1 MATREEVLKALEG
14 VMDPELNRNIVEL
27 GMVKEVKVDGG
38 KVGVTVALTV
48 PGCPMH
54 ARIQEDVRAA
64 VAGLSGVREVEVE
77 MTSMTEEERNALA
90 NKLMPQKE
98 KQPRILDPASKT
110 RVIAVASGKGGVG
123 KSTVTVNLAAAL
135 SRLGKRVGIL
145 DADIYGFSVP
155 RMLGLQGKKPTAL
168 NEGAIIP
175 LEAYGMQVI
184 SMGSFAEE
192 DTPIV
197 WRGPMLMKVLEQFL
211 QDVMWDEGLDYL
223 MVDMP
228 PGTGDVAISL
238 YQLIPHSKLILVTTP
253 QVVSTSVAARVAHMA
268 ESTRQEI
275 VGVIENMSYFI
286 CPGGQRAEIFGNG
299 GGESLAKALG
309 VPLLGQIPLENEVR
323 NDADT
328 GKPVVLEAGAS
339 KAKEV
344 LAEIARKVGELA
356 EKGVAAER
364 VK

>member
-1 MATREEVLKALEG
+1 MATKEEVLKALEE

-27 GMVKEVKVDGG
+27 DMVKEIKVDGG

-64 VAGLSGVREVEVE
+64 VAGLSGVREVEVK

-90 NKLMPQKE
+90 QKLMPQKE
-98 KQPRILDPASKT
+98 KQSRLLDPAST
-110 RVIAVASGKGGVG
+110 PQVIAVASGKGGVG

-155 RMLGLQGKKPTAL
+155 RMLGLQGKRPTAL

-184 SMGSFAEE
+184 SMGSFADE
-192 DTPIV
+192 DTPII

-211 QDVMWDEGLDYL
+211 QDVLWDEGLDYL
-223 MVDMP
+223 VVDMP

-238 YQLIPHSKLILVTTP
+238 YQLLPHSKLVLVTTP
-253 QVVSTSVAARVAHMA
+253 QVVSTSVASRMAHMA
-268 ESTRQEI
+268 ESTKQEI
-275 VGVIENMSYFI
+275 IGVIENMSYFI
-286 CPGGQRAEIFGNG
+286 CPGSGQRAEIFGKG
-299 GGESLAKALG
+299 GGQALADALG

-323 NDADT
+323 DDADT
-328 GKPVVLEAGAS
+328 GKPVVLEGSSS

-344 LAEIARKVGELA
+344 LIEIARKVEELA
-356 EKGVAAER
+356 EKGVAAR
-364 VK
+364 KS